1 MEIRN
6 NGGGQ
11 GNRERWRDRDRERF
25 LACERS
31 RVWGGE
37 RTGAAL
43 TVVMATQTNPTV
55 PVNTTV
61 CESVSKPKLQDR
73 KEGGQQSPGYGD
85 HPQRACTQHGWAPH
99 RDPGTPNRG
108 RNEGLLSEVTSPLG
122 ADRGKPRKQRTF
134 I

>member
-1 MEIRN
+1 MGCISGVLRDLRLYHPQKPGLGHFASLR
-6 NGGGQ
+6 GGGGK
-11 GNRERWRDRDRERF
+11 GNGEKWRDRDRERF

-43 TVVMATQTNPTV
+43 TVVMATQTNPAV

-61 CESVSKPKLQDR
+61 CESFSKPKPQDR

-85 HPQRACTQHGWAPH
+85 HP
-99 RDPGTPNRG
+99 
-108 RNEGLLSEVTSPLG
+108 
-122 ADRGKPRKQRTF
+122 
-134 I
+134 